1 MNIRNRGLIKLFIVF
16 VIVTAFSV
24 VSFISGAIGTALFGS
39 TVLSNI
45 FGVSKPHIKLPAE
58 QVLHT
63 PMLSITNT
71 LIASLLSIIVL
82 VGVSFIAT
90 RRLRIIPGR
99 VQNFIEIVIEGLL
112 NFVDGIAG
120 KENGRKFFP
129 VIATIFI
136 FVITNA
142 WLSLLPGFGSITY
155 SHIHLLR
162 GANTD
167 INVPLAIAVVSF
179 IFVEYCGI
187 RSQGFFRYISKFI
200 NVSAIFIG
208 LGQIFKG
215 KFKSALNNL
224 FVGAINA
231 FIGLLEGISE
241 LVRMVSFT
249 FRLFGNMTAG
259 EILLLIATFLA
270 PWVVP
275 IPFYGLELLV
285 GFIQALIFSSLTLV
299 FATTAVTSTHEKE

>member
-1 MNIRNRGLIKLFIVF
+1 MIWCFCYFYPI
-16 VIVTAFSV
+16 
-24 VSFISGAIGTALFGS
+24 
-39 TVLSNI
+39 
-45 FGVSKPHIKLPAE
+45 
-58 QVLHT
+58 
-63 PMLSITNT
+63 LSITNT
-71 LIASLLSIIVL
+71 LIASWLTIIVL
-82 VGVSFIAT
+82 VGVAFIAT
-90 RRLRIIPGR
+90 RRMRVIPGR

-112 NFVDGIAG
+112 NFVDGVAG

-187 RSQGFFRYISKFI
+187 RSQGFFHYIGKFI
-200 NVSAIFIG
+200 NVSTIFIG
-208 LGQIFKG
+208 LGQIFRG
-215 KFKSALNNL
+215 KLKSALNNL
-224 FVGAINA
+224 FIGIINA

-259 EILLLIATFLA
+259 EILLLIATFLSL
-270 PWVVP
+270 WIVP

-299 FATTAVTSTHEKE
+299 FATTAVTSTHEEHGEEKT